1 METETSAKS
10 PFQKLNFDN
19 SSQKVR
25 KSRYLSFLTL
35 SNITEFLHIVPN
47 ILLGISVLK
56 KHEKTFFILFE
67 WFNNNYMKVNSDMS
81 HLLMSENFFK
91 KIIFSHLQL
100 LNGINWTLDIEKS
113 RASPIL
119 RKIF

>member
-91 KIIFSHLQL
+91 IS
-100 LNGINWTLDIEKS
+100 
-113 RASPIL
+113 
-119 RKIF
+119 

>member
-35 SNITEFLHIVPN
+35 SNITEFLYIVPN
-47 ILLGISVLK
+47 ILLGIAVLK
-56 KHEKTFFILFE
+56 KHEKTFFILFK

-91 KIIFSHLQL
+91 IS
-100 LNGINWTLDIEKS
+100 
-113 RASPIL
+113 
-119 RKIF
+119 